1 MPDST
6 MSHDKYSTFNYS
18 QSGRGSIRQSMSH
31 VIGLF
36 ISQWVRV
43 TVQSSGSSTVMI

>member
-6 MSHDKYSTFNYS
+6 MSHDKYSMFNYS
-18 QSGRGSIRQSMSH
+18 QSGRGSKTIDECH

-36 ISQWVRV
+36 ISQWVRG
-43 TVQSSGSSTVMI
+43 TVQSSGSNTVMI